1 MKRFLGIFS
10 LLVLVSLPPLY
21 AANEGVDFTI
31 RFYNQQIAFPDS
43 KIPIKIE
50 ISNNSPQTFRFK
62 LADHH
67 AFNIDFNVKTLTNVD
82 VQHSDQFIM
91 ERNTNQP
98 VFFRDVSLD
107 PGDQYSFVE
116 NLSDFAKI
124 AGPGVYL
131 IQGLFYP
138 DLYTPT
144 TSSVMKSNTLTLSVR
159 PGSTPAV
166 QAAIDQATG
175 EVLQQ
180 EALAPDEVVSYT
192 IHARQKGE
200 WNKFFLYIDTK
211 NLMLQQP
218 DMKRRYDR
226 SSDQQQRDMVA
237 SFKQQL
243 EQENV
248 DSDILVVPSDF
259 TIVKTSYTSTEATVV
274 VNETF
279 KHSNYSDVK
288 EYTYYLQRPERV
300 WMIYNYT
307 VRNLGTK

>member
-1 MKRFLGIFS
+1 
-10 LLVLVSLPPLY
+10 
-21 AANEGVDFTI
+21 
-31 RFYNQQIAFPDS
+31 
-43 KIPIKIE
+43 
-50 ISNNSPQTFRFK
+50 
-62 LADHH
+62 
-67 AFNIDFNVKTLTNVD
+67 
-82 VQHSDQFIM
+82 M

-124 AGPGVYL
+124 TGPGVYL

-144 TSSVMKSNTLTLSVR
+144 TTNEMKSNTLTLSVR

-180 EALAPDEVVSYT
+180 EALAPDDVVSYM

-200 WNKFFLYIDTK
+200 WNKFFLYMDTK

-243 EQENV
+243 EQQTT

-259 TIVKTSYTSTEATVV
+259 TIMKTSYTATEATVIV
-274 VNETF
+274 DEIF
-279 KHSNYSDVK
+279 KHLNYSDVK
-288 EYTYYLQRPERV
+288 EYTYYLHRPESV
-300 WMIYNYT
+300 WLIYNYT

>member
-1 MKRFLGIFS
+1 MKRFLAILS
-10 LLVLVSLPPLY
+10 LLVIAGLPSLY

-43 KIPIKIE
+43 KVPIKVE
-50 ISNNSPQTFRFK
+50 ISNNSPNTFRFK
-62 LADHH
+62 LADRH
-67 AFNIDFNVKTLTNVD
+67 AFNVDFNVKTLTNVD

-98 VFFRDVSLD
+98 VFFRDIALD

-116 NLSDFAKI
+116 NLSDFVKI
-124 AGPGVYL
+124 TSPGVYL

-138 DLYTPT
+138 DLYTAT
-144 TSSVMKSNTLTLSVR
+144 TTNVMKSNTLTLSVR

-175 EVLQQ
+175 QVLQQ
-180 EALAPDEVVSYT
+180 EALPPDEVVTYML
-192 IHARQKGE
+192 HARQKGE
-200 WNKFFLYIDTK
+200 WNKFFLYIDVK

-237 SFKQQL
+237 NYKKELQQ
-243 EQENV
+243 QSTN
-248 DSDILVVPSDF
+248 SDILVVPSDF
-259 TIVKTSYTSTEATVV
+259 TIQKTSYTATQATVLV
-274 VNETF
+274 KETF
-279 KHSNYSDVK
+279 KHTNYSDVK
-288 EYTYYLQRPERV
+288 EYTYYLHRPENI
-300 WMIYNYT
+300 WLIYNYT
-307 VRNLGTK
+307 VKNLGTQ